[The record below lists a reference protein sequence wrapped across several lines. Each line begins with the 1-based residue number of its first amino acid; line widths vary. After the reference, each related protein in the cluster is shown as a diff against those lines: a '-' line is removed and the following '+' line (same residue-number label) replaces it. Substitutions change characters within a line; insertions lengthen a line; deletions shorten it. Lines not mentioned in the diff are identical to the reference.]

1 MRKSAQAY
9 SVSGHTPL
17 CAREGKVLFC
27 SRAQCACVLA
37 VHMLAV
43 ISCSTCL
50 SNKSKEISWI
60 YTLRKGKNDF
70 LILTNTVYACFYLF
84 IFNYSCNP
92 KKQERMRQVNILL
105 SLICD
110 LFSSLL
116 YVLKSV
122 FIIK

>member
-27 SRAQCACVLA
+27 SCAQCACVLA

-43 ISCSTCL
+43 ISCNTCL

-92 KKQERMRQVNILL
+92 KKKNRKE
-105 SLICD
+105 
-110 LFSSLL
+110 
-116 YVLKSV
+116 
-122 FIIK
+122 

>member
-1 MRKSAQAY
+1 MRQLLFNLLLKQMHITDAEKRTGVFCVGPHPA
-9 SVSGHTPL
+9 L
-17 CAREGKVLFC
+17 CTRGK
-27 SRAQCACVLA
+27 
-37 VHMLAV
+37 
-43 ISCSTCL
+43 
-50 SNKSKEISWI
+50 ISWI

-122 FIIK
+122 FIIKYI